1 MEAGEAIAGE
11 QRSTSRMPEGVPN
24 SAVMYGIRARRLAIA
39 ERQKLRADEAAAARH
54 APQAARSSCSSR
66 SSRSSRE
73 LRHAASPA
81 RRPD

>member
-39 ERQKLRADEAAAARH
+39 ERQKQLAEKLRADEATTARH

-66 SSRSSRE
+66 PP
-73 LRHAASPA
+73 RHAASRA